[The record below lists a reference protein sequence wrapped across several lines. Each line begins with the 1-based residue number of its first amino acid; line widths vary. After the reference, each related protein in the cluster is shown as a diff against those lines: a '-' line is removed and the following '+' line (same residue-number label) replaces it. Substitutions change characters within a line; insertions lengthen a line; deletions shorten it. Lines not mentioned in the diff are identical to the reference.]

1 MTDLT
6 KETVVA
12 VRMFSGR
19 IAQILDNI
27 LQNALS
33 FSPAEGMI
41 TVQAACDEHV
51 VTITI
56 DDDGPGDS

>member
-1 MTDLT
+1 
-6 KETVVA
+6 
-12 VRMFSGR
+12 MFSGR

-41 TVQAACDEHV
+41 TVQTPVMSMLDNYHR
-51 VTITI
+51 
-56 DDDGPGDS
+56 